1 MRAVC
6 RTTAAVLFIPWS
18 HQRIGKGSLGGTA
31 AQQIGRKFFVVL
43 MLRVLLEI
51 IRIDGHVI
59 EKDVVVTRVVVDR
72 DGLRERGSTQW
83 TRKLGDDDALG
94 REGSGD
100 SATAARH
107 STRSDN
113 ARSCDSTRG
122 SHRGKLL
129 LESCHVRNGLATAR
143 CEVHLWSERVSE
155 CPRMQRTKI
164 NQELHPASSE
174 ELNQTKHQQQRSM
187 NTVNQ

>member
-1 MRAVC
+1 
-6 RTTAAVLFIPWS
+6 
-18 HQRIGKGSLGGTA
+18 
-31 AQQIGRKFFVVL
+31 

-59 EKDVVVTRVVVDR
+59 EKDVVVDVTRVVVDR

-100 SATAARH
+100 STVAT
-107 STRSDN
+107 TNVRSDN
-113 ARSCDSTRG
+113 ARSCDSSRG